1 MALAP
6 VPLRVGLVT
15 SLDSAA
21 HADMRRV
28 LDGSGLAF
36 KVFEADT
43 PVQGA
48 DAPEAI
54 AAAIRA
60 VTGTGVDV
68 VVLARGGGSRT
79 DLVAFD
85 HEIVARAIA
94 SCERPV
100 FTGIGHETDRSVADE
115 TAHTA
120 CSTPTAAARAAVQAV
135 KDWLER
141 LDSTGRSIAVRGRR
155 ALAGAEH
162 RTGQLAADNA
172 RGARA
177 AARQAEHNLD
187 AAAHRLA
194 HTGRDGDGTGRT
206 PSGRCHL
213 PADPGRARRRAP
225 EQEPP
230 QPGLGPAVGGGSSRD
245 PPRPAAS
252 GRRRHPGTDPR
263 PDPDPAP
270 GMVPDTPRRRD
281 AGAVRA
287 GRLARRWHRHP
298 PPRRHVEQ
306 YDSALGATAARTET
320 DEHRQ
325 APQHRPQ
332 PHHRPQPTPPSLAT
346 RRQWPN
352 SKQILQELEGEDP
365 DVDVLANRVER
376 AANAHR
382 DLPAPHRQRQRP
394 GRACRDRARVGRSD
408 VIARPA
414 EKAGP
419 RHRRP
424 AGSEHMTA
432 ARDNT
437 VSPPAELTAIAAR
450 GSDSSR
456 RDPDRRASRVGRVG
470 SEPRRAARATWPTWS
485 SAEANAY
492 GPPTAI
498 GDGCSAEATLAAK
511 ERSTPAAPWR
521 SSHAFA
527 LAHDDVMDASPHPA
541 GRAHRVAQVRAAPPG
556 PGMARRGSALR
567 RGGRGAGGRHG
578 HGARRPH
585 AGARVH

>member
-1 MALAP
+1 MTGLTAADQTLTVGELAQVLRWTLDEAFPSGVWVTGEMASLSRPRSGHVYFDLVERLEGAEPGAPPDASVSVVLFRGDKERVNDTIRRHGNAIRMADGLSVRIQGMLDFYPPRGQLQLRMTSIDPTHTLGAIAADREALLKVLAAEGLLRRNAGVALAP

-48 DAPEAI
+48 EAPEAI

-194 HTGRDGDGTGRT
+194 HTGRTATARAGRRVAAVTYRLTQAGPAVERRSRSRLNRASARLSVAGRHEIRHARQHLDAVATRVRTLDPTLILRRGWSLTRRDDGMLVRSVQDVSPGDGIVT
-206 PSGRCHL
+206 HL
-213 PADPGRARRRAP
+213 RDGTLNSTIRARR
-225 EQEPP
+225 
-230 QPGLGPAVGGGSSRD
+230 D
-245 PPRPAAS
+245 
-252 GRRRHPGTDPR
+252 
-263 PDPDPAP
+263 
-270 GMVPDTPRRRD
+270 
-281 AGAVRA
+281 
-287 GRLARRWHRHP
+287 
-298 PPRRHVEQ
+298 
-306 YDSALGATAARTET
+306 
-320 DEHRQ
+320 
-325 APQHRPQ
+325 
-332 PHHRPQPTPPSLAT
+332 
-346 RRQWPN
+346 
-352 SKQILQELEGEDP
+352 
-365 DVDVLANRVER
+365 
-376 AANAHR
+376 
-382 DLPAPHRQRQRP
+382 
-394 GRACRDRARVGRSD
+394 
-408 VIARPA
+408 
-414 EKAGP
+414 
-419 RHRRP
+419 
-424 AGSEHMTA
+424 GSE
-432 ARDNT
+432 
-437 VSPPAELTAIAAR
+437 
-450 GSDSSR
+450 
-456 RDPDRRASRVGRVG
+456 DRNR
-470 SEPRRAARATWPTWS
+470 
-485 SAEANAY
+485 
-492 GPPTAI
+492 
-498 GDGCSAEATLAAK
+498 
-511 ERSTPAAPWR
+511 
-521 SSHAFA
+521 
-527 LAHDDVMDASPHPA
+527 
-541 GRAHRVAQVRAAPPG
+541 
-556 PGMARRGSALR
+556 
-567 RGGRGAGGRHG
+567 
-578 HGARRPH
+578 
-585 AGARVH
+585 